1 MKFEKQNEPTNA
13 LSILEFERD
22 RGVRLPEDYRTFLL
36 EYNGGYLDRSND
48 YFEVGN
54 WNAFIVEDLLGLTS
68 DAESSIATRRFNN
81 FSDYIDLH
89 FLVIGHASGEV
100 LFMDLRE
107 ISSYG
112 EIYVRA
118 HDSPIND
125 PILIDDQ
132 GFSHVCDYED
142 AQLFHPVAN
151 SFAEFIAMLGPE
163 PEED

>member
-13 LSILEFERD
+13 LSISEFERD
-22 RGVRLPEDYRTFLL
+22 RGVKLPEDYRTFLL
-36 EYNGGYLDRSND
+36 DYNGGYLDRSND

-68 DAESSIATRRFNN
+68 EAESSIATRRFNN

-89 FLVIGHASGEV
+89 FLVIGHASGEI

-112 EIYVRA
+112 KIYVRA

-125 PILIDDQ
+125 PILIDEE

-142 AQLFHPVAN
+142 AKLFHPVAN
-151 SFAEFIAMLGPE
+151 SFAEFLAMLGPE
-163 PEED
+163 PEDE